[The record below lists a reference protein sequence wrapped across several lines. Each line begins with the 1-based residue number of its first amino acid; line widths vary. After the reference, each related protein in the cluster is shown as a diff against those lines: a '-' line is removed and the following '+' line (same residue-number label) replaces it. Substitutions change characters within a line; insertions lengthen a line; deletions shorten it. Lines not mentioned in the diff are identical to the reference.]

1 MVAHIMV
8 FVYLL
13 GLSRSP
19 FPVAIENL
27 EHVHDLKKAIW
38 NEYQNDLRNVV
49 DPHHVILYKVSLP
62 NDETLIQSAFRALDQ
77 KLLVT
82 AMLSE
87 VFPTEPPDGMVSII
101 ADINIRE

>member
-1 MVAHIMV
+1 MVAHITL

-27 EHVHDLKKAIW
+27 EYVDDLKKAIW

-49 DPHHVILYKVSLP
+49 GPHHVILYKVSLP

>member
-1 MVAHIMV
+1 LASCGRKFTQTLFSDSFTGINPENYLTFIRLFYNYFLTDNPDLHAVMVAHITL

-49 DPHHVILYKVSLP
+49 DPHHVILY
-62 NDETLIQSAFRALDQ
+62 
-77 KLLVT
+77 
-82 AMLSE
+82 
-87 VFPTEPPDGMVSII
+87 
-101 ADINIRE
+101 